1 MSGTDRIALPNEDV
15 DAPTGDDL
23 VHRRR
28 TIGLT
33 QLEFAGKIGVPTMA
47 VRAAEH
53 EDGVLRPEYAAAIR
67 DAVDDVTPVVLDS
80 EAIRKIRDA
89 YQLSQQELSRLTG
102 VCDSLVGQW
111 ERGATPQ
118 PDRYMR
124 LVSAVKNLGAIDE
137 NGDLALDTVER
148 HRDPRIRMANTPTA
162 VGPDLLADTIDAV
175 QRFAE
180 NRPYAGSIT
189 APSLHKAM
197 MAGQEH
203 TSQQVG
209 YALARIARMPRP
221 EKDGFRLSVTVED
234 RDAPDRY
241 AIERITSDASE
252 SSETADQRTT
262 GVSD

>member
-1 MSGTDRIALPNEDV
+1 MSDTDRIALPNEDV
-15 DAPTGDDL
+15 DTPTGDDL

-33 QLEFAGKIGVPTMA
+33 QCEFAGKIGVPPTV

-53 EDGVLRPEYAAAIR
+53 DNGVLRPEYAAAIR
-67 DAVDDVTPVVLDS
+67 EAVGDVTPVVLDS
-80 EAIRKIRDA
+80 ESISAIRDA
-89 YQLSQQELSRLTG
+89 YQLSQQELSRLAG

-118 PDRYMR
+118 PERYMR

-148 HRDPRIRMANTPTA
+148 HRDPRIQMANTRTA

-175 QRFAE
+175 QRFVE

-197 MAGQEH
+197 MADQEH

-209 YALARIARMPRP
+209 YALTRIANMPLP
-221 EKDGFRLSVTVED
+221 EQDGFRLSVISGSGSS
-234 RDAPDRY
+234 PDRY
-241 AIERITSDASE
+241 AIERVTPDTSE
-252 SSETADQRTT
+252 STDTADQQST